1 MTTNI
6 DENIKSFRQ
15 IYSDCSDIKMQEM
28 YLGRDASIKCFVAYI
43 EVTCAGSGINNSAFG
58 RFTSYLEGI
67 DRDQVKEVLD
77 KNQAALSEFAH
88 LHTVREAAQMMLT
101 GDVIFFV
108 DGYPDAFKL
117 PDKGYPALS
126 IQEIDS
132 EKVIRGSNEGF
143 ADSIKINTALIRR
156 RLRSTRLKCKEV
168 KKGLRGHSNVDIL
181 YVRDLVKPGL
191 VEDVERNLDSY
202 VIDHV
207 GDSGVIE
214 QFAEAKW
221 YSPFPQLQT
230 TKRPDVAVNALIE
243 GRVVVLC
250 DNSPIAI
257 ILPTTMNNF
266 LKTADDY
273 YNRTIAASFAR
284 LIRYVAAFMSFTLPG
299 LYLAVTNFHTQ
310 ILPTPLILA
319 FYEARLGCPFPQL
332 IEVLMME
339 LSFELL
345 REAGIRLPGAMGN
358 TIGIVG
364 GLIIGQAA
372 VDANLVTIA
381 IISLTAVIAA
391 KNHTPAA
398 NTNSIACTADMQKSI
413 AGKILRFH
421 VLANSDSE
429 ADQNVKKQVRD
440 AVGAYIE
447 PYLLECENI
456 EETRATVNDHMDE
469 IIAVSKETLAA
480 NGFTYGASAELTHT
494 DFPEKTYGDYTFPE
508 GNYEA
513 LEITL
518 GDGAG
523 HNWWCVLYPNMCF
536 RGSVYE
542 VVEDEAKENLKEVL
556 TPDEYKSIFDS
567 GKYEIKLKILDIFR

>member
-43 EVTCAGSGINNSAFG
+43 EVTCEGSGINNSAFG

-67 DRDQVKEVLD
+67 ERDQVKEVLD

-88 LHTVREAAQMMLT
+88 LHTVNEAAQMMLT

-117 PDKGYPALS
+117 PDKGYPAMS

-214 QFAEAKW
+214 QFAEVKW

-230 TKRPDVAVNALIE
+230 TKRPDVAVNALLE

-310 ILPTPLILA
+310 ILPTKLLLSFA
-319 FYEARLGCPFPQL
+319 AARQGVPFPGVV
-332 IEVLMME
+332 EVLLME

-345 REAGIRLPGAMGN
+345 REAGVRLPGAMGN

-372 VDANLVTIA
+372 VEANLVSPIVVIVVAFTALCSFAVPNEEFATAFRILKFFFIA
-381 IISLTAVIAA
+381 MCAWLGFFGFLMALLAVLI
-391 KNHTPAA
+391 HL
-398 NTNSIACTADMQKSI
+398 SHLKSFGI
-413 AGKILRFH
+413 PYLMPF
-421 VLANSDSE
+421 
-429 ADQNVKKQVRD
+429 
-440 AVGAYIE
+440 VGADVTDYQDE
-447 PYLLECENI
+447 RDSLL
-456 EETRATVNDHMDE
+456 RLPLYQLRHRPVFARR
-469 IIAVSKETLAA
+469 
-480 NGFTYGASAELTHT
+480 
-494 DFPEKTYGDYTFPE
+494 
-508 GNYEA
+508 
-513 LEITL
+513 
-518 GDGAG
+518 
-523 HNWWCVLYPNMCF
+523 HNRL
-536 RGSVYE
+536 RLRR
-542 VVEDEAKENLKEVL
+542 KK
-556 TPDEYKSIFDS
+556 
-567 GKYEIKLKILDIFR
+567 